1 MRKKSY
7 FTRRIEGDVLY
18 TYKLAIFICLEIIVA
33 FSALG
38 YIMIK
43 PISLTFAHV
52 PVLLC
57 AMMLGSVEGAI
68 AGAVFGIT
76 SIWKASATAFSAAD
90 LIFSPF
96 ASGVPLQSIWLS
108 IGCRILFGLT
118 AGILFSRV
126 KPPHLPIKRV
136 FVGLFATFLHSIYVY
151 QTIAVCFPEMGVRIT
166 DAFIEITRT
175 EKLLSYTVTGLIIF
189 IVQKMRGI
197 GAVRKQVNSFRKSEL
212 EKERTQTKLYSRVM
226 LYTLMAM
233 AVGLGLVSH
242 FYSRIIVI
250 LTHFEVNIEPEMAHR
265 LSHLCAQFLSAM
277 MAIGLVTSILIMIV
291 KQHAHVIRARSERDD
306 LTGLLNRGT
315 FIVQIDEMLE
325 NITNKGYLLMID
337 VDEFK
342 YINDTYGHPQGD
354 CVLKEIAA
362 ILQKMEP
369 AYATIGRLGGDEF
382 GVYIRGDYTKEQ
394 IYYLGK
400 NLCEQVQRI
409 TLREDDTFS
418 VSISI
423 GIAQRTTEQEFEEM
437 YHKAD
442 KSLYHSKNKG
452 KNYVTLFH

>member
-7 FTRRIEGDVLY
+7 FTRRIEGDALY
-18 TYKLAIFICLEIIVA
+18 PYKLAVFICLEIIVA
-33 FSALG
+33 FSAFG
-38 YIMIK
+38 YIVIE
-43 PISLTFAHV
+43 PISFTFAHI

-57 AMMLGSVEGAI
+57 AMMLGPVEGAI

-76 SIWKASATAFSAAD
+76 SIWKASATAFTTAD

-96 ASGVPLQSIWLS
+96 ESGAPLQSILLS

-118 AGILFSRV
+118 AGVLFTCV

-136 FVGLFATFLHSIYVY
+136 FAGLLATFLHRIYVY
-151 QTIAVCFPEMGVRIT
+151 LVMAACFPEIGVRIT
-166 DAFIEITRT
+166 DAFVEITKP

-189 IVQKMRGI
+189 IVQKMRGA
-197 GAVRKQVNSFRKSEL
+197 GAVRKQVNSFRRSER
-212 EKERTQTKLYSRVM
+212 EKTQSKLVFRVVV
-226 LYTLMAM
+226 YTLITT
-233 AVGLGLVSH
+233 AVVLGLASH

-250 LTHFEVNIEPEMAHR
+250 ITHYEVKIAPEMAHR
-265 LSHLCAQFLSAM
+265 LLQLCAQFLSAM
-277 MAIGLVTSILIMIV
+277 MAIGIVTSILIMILR
-291 KQHAHVIRARSERDD
+291 QHANAIRTRSERDD

-315 FIVQIDEMLE
+315 FIVQIDELLE

-354 CVLKEIAA
+354 CVLREIAA

-382 GVYIRGDYTKEQ
+382 GVYICGDYTKEQ
-394 IYYLGK
+394 IYYLGQ

-409 TLREDDTFS
+409 TLREDDSFS
-418 VSISI
+418 ATISI
-423 GIAQRTTEQEFEEM
+423 GIAQRTIEQEFEEI